1 LIEQRRT
8 RLLTGWG
15 RTAPTAA
22 TLVAPDDAH
31 AVDDVLADPP
41 PRGVI
46 ARGLGRSYGD
56 AAQNAGGAV
65 LDATTLARV
74 VDFDDDRG
82 VLRVEAGMSL
92 DTLMRRFVPRGWFV
106 PVTPGTR
113 HVTVGGALA
122 ADIHGKN
129 HHLEGSFAN
138 HVEAMTLHTPKGVVD
153 LTPETDPE
161 LFWATAGG
169 MGLTGIVTE
178 VTLRLIPIETSLL
191 SVDIERTSNL
201 DDVMAR
207 MREGDDRY
215 RYSVAWIDCLA
226 TGKSLGRS
234 VLGRGDHAPLEAL
247 PARDRR
253 HPLRFDPHTR
263 LVAPPWV
270 PNGLLNRF
278 TVRAFNELWYRRPAA
293 QRRGHLETISAFF
306 HPLDGVAGWN
316 RVYGSRG
323 FIQYQYVVPDDE
335 HETVRRTIERL
346 SAAQAGSFLAVLK
359 RFGPANPG
367 PLSFPAPGW
376 TLALDI
382 PAGRGPALAELLDEL
397 DELVAAAGG
406 RVYLAKDSRLRPE
419 LLPVMY
425 PELDRLRE
433 VRQRVDPFNVL
444 QSDLTRRLGLT

>member
-1 LIEQRRT
+1 MTEP

-22 TLVAPDDAH
+22 TVSAPDDAD
-31 AVDDVLADPP
+31 AVDDLLADAPR
-41 PRGVI
+41 RGVI

-65 LDATTLARV
+65 IDATSLGRV
-74 VDFDDDRG
+74 IDFDDDRG
-82 VLRVEAGMSL
+82 LLRVEAGMSL

-153 LTPETDPE
+153 VTPDSDPE

-169 MGLTGIVTE
+169 MGLTGIATE
-178 VTLRLIPIETSLL
+178 VSLRLIPIETSLL
-191 SVDIERTSNL
+191 SVDIERASNL

-207 MREGDDRY
+207 MRDGDDHY

-247 PARDRR
+247 PPRARSQ
-253 HPLRFDPHTR
+253 PLRFDPHTR

-278 TVRAFNELWYRRPAA
+278 TVRAFNEVWYRRPAA
-293 QRRGHLETISAFF
+293 QRQGHLETIGAFF

-346 SAAQAGSFLAVLK
+346 SAAQCGSFLAVLK

-382 PAGRGPALAELLDEL
+382 PAGGRELAALLDEL
-397 DELVAAAGG
+397 DELVAAVGG

-425 PELDRLRE
+425 PELDRLHE
-433 VRQRVDPFNVL
+433 VRQRVDPSGVL